1 MIWWICGLKLVPWWI
16 KMDQHRWMAC
26 VYFGSGYVHSF
37 GHRTL
42 VEASCVFRVVTTV
55 GTPCVIAK
63 CLPCINVCTA
73 CYNFHILHVFCYV
86 LFSKFNARPVPWHVD
101 SDDSHISAA
110 MDGSL
115 DVRGVG
121 GFLLSDRR
129 CLCDLTQH
137 VSTWSWKVADCLGV
151 SAWNQ

>member
-1 MIWWICGLKLVPWWI
+1 MVIYGESVASNWSPDESKWINIGEWPVYILVQAMSTPLAIELQLRRRVSLEWLPLSA
-16 KMDQHRWMAC
+16 H
-26 VYFGSGYVHSF
+26 
-37 GHRTL
+37 L
-42 VEASCVFRVVTTV
+42 VLLQNVC
-55 GTPCVIAK
+55 
-63 CLPCINVCTA
+63 NVCTA

-137 VSTWSWKVADCLGV
+137 VSTWSCKDADCLGV
-151 SAWNQ
+151 SALNQ